1 MGIQRRISLSIKSA
15 SILQNRKR
23 IYEHLFTKCDF
34 SNNFWQDLINSFNMR
49 DIKVEALSEID
60 KIFGLWKRQADFHLL
75 DHFFI
80 LAKHH
85 IYFCRNK
92 GYPPSLKIY
101 LAKQPQ
107 SYQIGS
113 LQFQSVLD
121 KQNIAT
127 IYEYY
132 KVSVIFFALVFPI
145 YKNLYNVYF
154 LQVVY
159 LVQKTFVTEL

>member
-92 GYPPSLKIY
+92 GYPPSLKIS
-101 LAKQPQ
+101 Q
-107 SYQIGS
+107 SSLNHIKLVACSFSLYQINKILQRYTNTIKLVSFS
-113 LQFQSVLD
+113 LPQFFLFIKTSIMYIFY
-121 KQNIAT
+121 KQYIQ
-127 IYEYY
+127 YR
-132 KVSVIFFALVFPI
+132 KPL
-145 YKNLYNVYF
+145 
-154 LQVVY
+154 
-159 LVQKTFVTEL
+159 